1 MPRQSSLVAVF
12 PGTFDPITNGHL
24 DVIERG
30 RHLFERLIVAVG
42 INPGKDTLFTQ
53 DERVAMILQLVHDR
67 KLENVEVEAFS
78 GLTMQYVSE
87 KGAVAILRG
96 IRDTADLRNEFQLA
110 LTNRAVA
117 EVETVFILTSEE
129 NALTSSSLIRQ
140 VAELGGDVS
149 RLVPKSV
156 AKQLKKRLRQ

>member
-1 MPRQSSLVAVF
+1 MRGKSSLVAVF

-53 DERVAMILQLVHDR
+53 DERVAMILDLVRDR
-67 KLENVEVEAFS
+67 KMENVEVEAFR
-78 GLTMQYVSE
+78 GLTVQYVNE
-87 KGAVAILRG
+87 KGAIAILRG

-117 EVETVFILTSEE
+117 EVETVFMLTSEE

-149 RLVPKSV
+149 RLVPKAV
-156 AKQLKKRLRQ
+156 ALQLQERLRR